1 MRIQLSSSKPD
12 IEEICKKCKNNAT
25 LLTILSENSLHKM
38 CIIYVNMKLVY
49 YYFKINCKYFCNL
62 SVIISNAVNIFIG
75 FMNKQKVFEDLY
87 IFFSEL
93 KGVLSQNILK
103 SLVCDT
109 ERIRD
114 TITKLYSV
122 K

>member
-1 MRIQLSSSKPD
+1 
-12 IEEICKKCKNNAT
+12 
-25 LLTILSENSLHKM
+25 
-38 CIIYVNMKLVY
+38 
-49 YYFKINCKYFCNL
+49 
-62 SVIISNAVNIFIG
+62 
-75 FMNKQKVFEDLY
+75 MNKQKVFEDLY